1 MLHPAG
7 GFVIGRAVALGRT
20 AADVAGAAQPRASGG
35 GASTT
40 CPIGRRA
47 LAERPVALGTGGA
60 HTAGPMRHRRTL
72 LSLAL
77 SAVVAA
83 AVAGGVATTVA
94 HRDVGAGASGVASP
108 GADAED
114 ATADGALTPEQI
126 YAQAAPGVVVITA
139 TKTQDVAA
147 TLFTP
152 AEQEKVEALGSGFV
166 IDRRGDILTNQHVV
180 AGGRHIRVGFSN
192 GSSYPATVVGSDPST
207 DIAVVRVNAPA
218 SALHPLA
225 FDQSAALR
233 GGDPVYAI
241 GNPFG
246 LDRTMS
252 AGIVSATGRDI
263 QAPNGKTIA
272 NAVQTDAAINHGNS
286 GGPLLD
292 DRGRVVG
299 VNAQIESGGTD
310 ANVGVGFTIPSDT
323 AQSIGRQLIEHGRA
337 EHGWLGVKLEAI
349 DPNIAAA
356 VPGTPPRGV
365 VIAQVLANGPA
376 AKAGL
381 RGATRQIT
389 VDGVTSLVGGD
400 AIVAIDRTRV
410 DGSAQVANAIAAR
423 KPGDRVSLRVMR
435 DGVER
440 TVSVTLGYAP
450 AGAS

>member
-1 MLHPAG
+1 MG
-7 GFVIGRAVALGRT
+7 
-20 AADVAGAAQPRASGG
+20 
-35 GASTT
+35 
-40 CPIGRRA
+40 
-47 LAERPVALGTGGA
+47 
-60 HTAGPMRHRRTL
+60 HRRTL

-180 AGGRHIRVGFSN
+180 AGGSHIRVGFSN

-381 RGATRQIT
+381 RAATRQIT